1 MYNFPYQQWTLQSK
15 QVYLF
20 LSPIEIFKP
29 TYVSMFQ
36 LIQVKEYFLL
46 FAYYNTEADSIS
58 RALFL
63 VIFCNRF
70 K

>member
-1 MYNFPYQQWTLQSK
+1 MYNSYQQWTLQSK
-15 QVYLF
+15 QVYF
-20 LSPIEIFKP
+20 FQSPIEIFKP
-29 TYVSMFQ
+29 AYVSMFQ

-63 VIFCNRF
+63 VIFCNRV

>member
-1 MYNFPYQQWTLQSK
+1 MYNSYQQWTLKLK
-15 QVYLF
+15 QVYF
-20 LSPIEIFKP
+20 FQSPIEIFKP
-29 TYVSMFQ
+29 TYVSVFQ

-63 VIFCNRF
+63 VIFCNRL